1 VRRAVLIFTLFWV
14 VVDGGTSWA
23 QIKLY
28 RAAIRG
34 KVLDARGRSTVGSR
48 APEIQVTRWVIG
60 EGIKH
65 LSDLRNKMVVLPF
78 SSAYNRAAQASN
90 AALKKLHAALQAR
103 GRDDVVILALYDA
116 SAGADEVAAY
126 AAAEGLRFPIGLVEA
141 TRNLGADSASFR
153 AYGVRQL
160 PTLFV
165 IDREGI
171 VRAVN
176 PKPEDLTRLTGG

>member
-1 VRRAVLIFTLFWV
+1 
-14 VVDGGTSWA
+14 
-23 QIKLY
+23 
-28 RAAIRG
+28 
-34 KVLDARGRSTVGSR
+34 
-48 APEIQVTRWVIG
+48 VT
-60 EGIKH
+60 
-65 LSDLRNKMVVLPF
+65 F
-78 SSAYNRAAQASN
+78 
-90 AALKKLHAALQAR
+90 
-103 GRDDVVILALYDA
+103 
-116 SAGADEVAAY
+116 ADEVAAY